1 MWSWSRDQPG
11 HDAYGRHVSV
21 QQNCFANEAT
31 MTDEHAPTAGEQ
43 LSEIKS
49 TVADGVKIAATT
61 IKDAIEEGR
70 KPGNSLDTLSKVVRQ
85 APLAA
90 LVVAFLIGRASKRRW

>member
-1 MWSWSRDQPG
+1 
-11 HDAYGRHVSV
+11 
-21 QQNCFANEAT
+21 
-31 MTDEHAPTAGEQ
+31 MTDEHAPTASEQ

-49 TVADGVKIAATT
+49 SVVDGVKSATT
-61 IKDAIEEGR
+61 TFKDAIDEGR
-70 KPGNSLDTLSKVVRQ
+70 KPGNSLATLSKVVRQ

>member
-1 MWSWSRDQPG
+1 MSFLRAATS
-11 HDAYGRHVSV
+11 
-21 QQNCFANEAT
+21 FFLNEAN
-31 MTDEHAPTAGEQ
+31 MTDEHAATAREQ
-43 LSEIKS
+43 LSEITS
-49 TVADGVKIAATT
+49 TVTDGVKSAVTT

-70 KPGNSLDTLSKVVRQ
+70 KPGNALDTMSNVVRQ

>member
-1 MWSWSRDQPG
+1 
-11 HDAYGRHVSV
+11 
-21 QQNCFANEAT
+21 
-31 MTDEHAPTAGEQ
+31 MTDEHAPSASAQ

-49 TVADGVKIAATT
+49 TVAASVKSAATT
-61 IKDAIEEGR
+61 IKEAIEEGR

>member
-1 MWSWSRDQPG
+1 
-11 HDAYGRHVSV
+11 
-21 QQNCFANEAT
+21 
-31 MTDEHAPTAGEQ
+31 MTEEHAPRASDQ

-49 TVADGVKIAATT
+49 TVAAGVKSAATT
-61 IKDAIEEGR
+61 IKEAIEEGR

-90 LVVAFLIGRASKRRW
+90 LAVAFLIGRASKRRW

>member
-1 MWSWSRDQPG
+1 
-11 HDAYGRHVSV
+11 
-21 QQNCFANEAT
+21 
-31 MTDEHAPTAGEQ
+31 MTDEHAATAREQ
-43 LSEIKS
+43 LSEITS
-49 TVADGVKIAATT
+49 TVTDGVKSAVTT

-70 KPGNSLDTLSKVVRQ
+70 KPGNALDTMSNVVRQ

>member
-1 MWSWSRDQPG
+1 
-11 HDAYGRHVSV
+11 
-21 QQNCFANEAT
+21 
-31 MTDEHAPTAGEQ
+31 MTDEHAPSARAQ

-49 TVADGVKIAATT
+49 TVAASVKSAATT
-61 IKDAIEEGR
+61 IKEAIEEGR

>member
-1 MWSWSRDQPG
+1 
-11 HDAYGRHVSV
+11 
-21 QQNCFANEAT
+21 
-31 MTDEHAPTAGEQ
+31 MTDEHAPSASAQ

-49 TVADGVKIAATT
+49 TVAASVKSAATT
-61 IKDAIEEGR
+61 IKEAIEEGR

-90 LVVAFLIGRASKRRW
+90 LAVAFLIGRASKRRW

>member
-1 MWSWSRDQPG
+1 
-11 HDAYGRHVSV
+11 
-21 QQNCFANEAT
+21 
-31 MTDEHAPTAGEQ
+31 MTDDQTPSVTEQ
-43 LSEIKS
+43 LSDATS
-49 TVADGVKIAATT
+49 TVTESVRSAAIT

-90 LVVAFLIGRASKRRW
+90 LVIAFLIGRASKRRW

>member
-1 MWSWSRDQPG
+1 
-11 HDAYGRHVSV
+11 
-21 QQNCFANEAT
+21 
-31 MTDEHAPTAGEQ
+31 MTDDHAPTAGEQ

>member
-1 MWSWSRDQPG
+1 
-11 HDAYGRHVSV
+11 
-21 QQNCFANEAT
+21 
-31 MTDEHAPTAGEQ
+31 MTDDQTPSVAEQ
-43 LSEIKS
+43 LSDATS
-49 TVADGVKIAATT
+49 TVTESVRSAAIT

-90 LVVAFLIGRASKRRW
+90 LVIAFLIGRASKRRW